1 MLPFL
6 YLIIDVVIVLVFITA
21 PWVILSK
28 LRLQWPEWMKDGIV
42 AVILLVIWAGVALYV
57 ATQMILWL
65 GLVP

>member
-28 LRLQWPEWMKDGIV
+28 LSFQWPEWMKDGIV

>member
-6 YLIIDVVIVLVFITA
+6 YLIIDVVIVLVLITA

-28 LRLQWPEWMKDGIV
+28 LRFQWPEWMKDGIV

>member
-21 PWVILSK
+21 PWAILSK
-28 LRLQWPEWMKDGIV
+28 LRFQWPEWMKDGIA

-57 ATQMILWL
+57 STQMILWL

>member
-21 PWVILSK
+21 PWLILSK
-28 LRLQWPEWMKDGIV
+28 LRFQWPEWMKDGIV